1 MSKENTATNL
11 TDTAVV
17 TELQV
22 SNKKLREKLRQRD
35 VDDGFV
41 RRSIDDI
48 LLVRLDDLRNLLTII
63 PSLKNCNVQA
73 SVVNAMHTVLDEIE
87 EDIGLIYENN
97 IDELIVRYHDDKDK
111 LLRGGEVL

>member
-17 TELQV
+17 TELQA

-35 VDDGFV
+35 KDDEYVMRF
-41 RRSIDDI
+41 IDDI

-63 PSLKNCNVQA
+63 PSIKDGNVQA
-73 SVVNAMHTVLDEIE
+73 SVVSAMHTVLD
-87 EDIGLIYENN
+87 DIVTDVELIYQNG
-97 IDELIVRYHDDKDK
+97 IDEIIFRYHADKDR